1 MEHDSSLEA
10 DSCQSSQEIS
20 STLRNAKVHHTVQ
33 IPHPNPTPEGSS
45 YEPDE
50 SNPHFNVQL
59 NTTLQPEL
67 RT

>member
-33 IPHPNPTPEGSS
+33 IPHPNSHPRRFLLWARWIQPT
-45 YEPDE
+45 
-50 SNPHFNVQL
+50 L
-59 NTTLQPEL
+59 
-67 RT
+67 